1 MPSSLINDL
10 TFQVTPIGRIVSPI
24 RDRISAP
31 KQGYE
36 GSPVAWLHLSES
48 MRPALADLQPGDEI
62 IVLTWLDR
70 SDRSVLSV
78 HPRGDRTK
86 PLKGVFSTRSPS
98 RPNPIGLHRV
108 RIRAIVDTVRL
119 EVDNLEAFD
128 GTPIIDI
135 KPVLTDVADA

>member
-1 MPSSLINDL
+1 MPVNQTNDI
-10 TFQVTPIGRIVSPI
+10 TYQVTPIGRIVSPL

-36 GSPVAWLHLSES
+36 GSPVAWLHMDEA
-48 MRPALADLQPGDEI
+48 MRPGLSNLQPGDEI
-62 IVLTWLDR
+62 IVVTWLDR
-70 SDRSVLSV
+70 ADRSVLSV
-78 HPRGDRTK
+78 HPRGDRTR

-128 GTPIIDI
+128 GTPIIDL